1 MGLRRVV
8 FDEYW
13 QRCISCGVWFGVD
26 KYLDAERRNSKNYF
40 YCPNGHSQAYRE
52 SEAERLRKQ
61 LQQEQQKSAMEAASR
76 RAAEEG
82 RAKAEKELKRIKM
95 RTDAGV
101 CTCCNR
107 TFQNLARHMKTK
119 HKEQK

>member
-1 MGLRRVV
+1 MGLRQVE
-8 FDEYW
+8 FEDYW

-26 KYLDAERRNSKNYF
+26 KYLDTERRSSKTNF
-40 YCPNGHSQAYRE
+40 FCPNGHPQAYCE
-52 SEAERLRKQ
+52 SEADRLRKQ

-76 RAAEEG
+76 RTAEEG